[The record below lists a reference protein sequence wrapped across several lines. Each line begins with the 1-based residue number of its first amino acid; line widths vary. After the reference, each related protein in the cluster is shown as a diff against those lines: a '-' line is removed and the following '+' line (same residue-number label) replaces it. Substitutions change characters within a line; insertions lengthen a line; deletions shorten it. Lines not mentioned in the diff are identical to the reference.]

1 MISDEQLDV
10 FRVDGTFLRV
20 VRDVNPEN
28 DVRGYVVAWDDES
41 VLIRKRSRKVVK
53 LRRSYVYQPYTEPR
67 PAELTLP
74 ATGGELE
81 RVEDE

>member
-1 MISDEQLDV
+1 MISDEQLDAL
-10 FRVDGTFLRV
+10 RVEGTFLRV

-67 PAELTLP
+67 PAEFTLP
-74 ATGGELE
+74 AAGGELE
-81 RVEDE
+81 QADGE